1 MMLPAR
7 RWWTAALVL
16 CLGSEM
22 RAVEAFQLVNGQM
35 VTDGFSIIN
44 SPQPNTPVHDNIVI
58 SVDVS
63 SNGKLQAS
71 SAIDSLEIYLVSDAL
86 NVNVTV
92 TAGPDFLQGEQG
104 STVKHLNFRPPP
116 CARDGDY
123 NLTFYE
129 ASHNADGNFFV
140 ITAIPVRVDQTQN
153 SPTACNANDL
163 QIQPQASSPPPGG
176 NPFLASNSGGNGVPT
191 VTSLPGITTVTVSA
205 GQTRTQLFP
214 SMTYQG
220 PSDPT
225 MTLVL
230 VSQVATI
237 TEQSNGPATTEIEVS
252 TTTIMTL
259 TDLSRF
265 LPVSSAQPN
274 VPSLSMLHFVLASAV
289 VVYRLMDH
297 HMR

>member
-1 MMLPAR
+1 
-7 RWWTAALVL
+7 
-16 CLGSEM
+16 M

-63 SNGKLQAS
+63 SNGKLQPP

-92 TAGPDFLQGEQG
+92 TAGPGFLQGEQG

-163 QIQPQASSPPPGG
+163 QVQPQASSPPPGG
-176 NPFLASNSGGNGVPT
+176 NPFLASNSG
-191 VTSLPGITTVTVSA
+191 VSA

-265 LPVSSAQPN
+265 LPVSGAQPN
-274 VPSLSMLHFVLASAV
+274 VPSLSMLHFVLAGAV